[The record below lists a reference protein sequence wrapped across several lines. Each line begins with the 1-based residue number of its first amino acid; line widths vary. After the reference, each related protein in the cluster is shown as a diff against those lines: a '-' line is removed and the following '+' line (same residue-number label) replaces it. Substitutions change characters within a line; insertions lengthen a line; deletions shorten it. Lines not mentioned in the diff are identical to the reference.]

1 MAMKIEDVVNAAQEL
16 EKQGTAVT
24 NQTVRKHLGDVGS
37 FTTINTG
44 LRQWRDIKNEQR
56 REGQKDFVLTIEE
69 VLDLPA
75 ISKAALQYVRK
86 EYESESAAAQARV
99 DAVEIELERAGDRI
113 DGLDKALSD
122 SEEMSKKWRE
132 ENEVLVRK
140 AAVLEERLTNMA
152 TRMEGLEKQLE
163 QAVEG
168 KAVAER
174 AHIASEARLK
184 LVEGECASAQARA
197 DVVEMDLERS
207 GIRIDTLE
215 KDLRTSEETNKK
227 WREWNEELVRKAAVL
242 EERLTNMTTR
252 LEGLEKQVEQAV
264 EARAVA
270 ERALISSK
278 EKLKLAEGE
287 CASAQARVDAVEM
300 DMERSGIRIDTLEK
314 DLRTSEETN
323 KKWGEWNEELVR
335 KAAVLEERLTN
346 MTTRLEGLE
355 KQVDQAVEAKAVAE
369 RTLFSY
375 EERLKLADEQV
386 YQQKVQIK
394 ELEKGDEAVE
404 ETAEVSK
411 LALKRVNQVSRLME
425 RLKLEHDDK
434 SAVEK
439 MVAEIQAVADRHKTA
454 RKPVKS

>member
-1 MAMKIEDVVNAAQEL
+1 
-16 EKQGTAVT
+16 
-24 NQTVRKHLGDVGS
+24 
-37 FTTINTG
+37 
-44 LRQWRDIKNEQR
+44 
-56 REGQKDFVLTIEE
+56 
-69 VLDLPA
+69 
-75 ISKAALQYVRK
+75 
-86 EYESESAAAQARV
+86 
-99 DAVEIELERAGDRI
+99 
-113 DGLDKALSD
+113 
-122 SEEMSKKWRE
+122 
-132 ENEVLVRK
+132 
-140 AAVLEERLTNMA
+140 
-152 TRMEGLEKQLE
+152 
-163 QAVEG
+163 
-168 KAVAER
+168 
-174 AHIASEARLK
+174 
-184 LVEGECASAQARA
+184 
-197 DVVEMDLERS
+197 
-207 GIRIDTLE
+207 
-215 KDLRTSEETNKK
+215 
-227 WREWNEELVRKAAVL
+227 LVRKAAVL